1 MIHHGEPAKPDGMGL
16 ARRGVVLVISKE
28 AQKKPTYFRDHVTP
42 YECLPLPHSPTPR
55 PPIRRIARPPT
66 SQFSS
71 RFDLR
76 EMFARTLLPAAKASV
91 PFGFVIVRVR
101 VRGDPQ

>member
-55 PPIRRIARPPT
+55 PPIRRIARPLKP
-66 SQFSS
+66 QLSS
-71 RFDLR
+71 RFDSR
-76 EMFARTLLPAAKASV
+76 ATHARSLLPAAWLLCHL
-91 PFGFVIVRVR
+91 GLY
-101 VRGDPQ
+101 